1 MKKYFEINAVNT
13 FMKLKHIGLLMLI
26 GFSVVVLNA
35 QTINEDELQNLENFD
50 NIYQTE
56 IINGDTMPLVLL
68 QPVAVIASR
77 DKRDYVAEY
86 KFRRLKRYVT
96 KVYPYAKEAGRI
108 IDEINTITADI
119 DKKRKQKK
127 YIRKLEKDLKATFE
141 DELKKLTISQGK
153 ILTKLLHRET
163 GLTTH
168 QLVKK
173 YKNGLSAGFYQL
185 VGKRFG
191 YDLKKGYDPINNAY
205 DKDIESIVIGIEM
218 NTL

>member
-1 MKKYFEINAVNT
+1 
-13 FMKLKHIGLLMLI
+13 MKLKHINLLVIISCCTFIL
-26 GFSVVVLNA
+26 SA
-35 QTINEDELQNLENFD
+35 QKITEDELKDAD
-50 NIYQTE
+50 NMEDVYQTE
-56 IINGDTMPLVLL
+56 VIDGDTLPLVLL

-77 DKRDYVAEY
+77 EKRDYVAEY

-119 DKKRKQKK
+119 TKKRKQRK
-127 YIRKLEKDLKATFE
+127 YLKKLEKDLKATFQ
-141 DELKKLTISQGK
+141 DELKNLTISQGK

-168 QLVKK
+168 QLIKK
-173 YKNGLSAGFYQL
+173 YKSGITAGFYQF

-191 YDLKKGYDPINNAY
+191 YNLKKGYDPINDAY
-205 DKDIESIVIGIEM
+205 DKDIESIVQQLEM
-218 NTL
+218 SSL

>member
-1 MKKYFEINAVNT
+1 
-13 FMKLKHIGLLMLI
+13 MKLKHISLLILAC
-26 GFSVVVLNA
+26 FSVALLNA
-35 QTINEDELQNLENFD
+35 QTINEDELQNLD
-50 NIYQTE
+50 NLDDVYQTE
-56 IINGDTMPLVLL
+56 IIDGDTLPLVLL

-77 DKRDYVAEY
+77 EKRDYVAEY
-86 KFRRLKRYVT
+86 KFRRLKRHVT

-119 DKKRKQKK
+119 TKKRKQKK
-127 YIRKLEKDLKATFE
+127 YLKKLEKDLKATFE

-168 QLVKK
+168 QLIKK
-173 YKNGLSAGFYQL
+173 YKNGLSAGVYQL

-191 YDLKKGYDPINNAY
+191 YNLKKGYDPINDTY
-205 DKDIESIVIGIEM
+205 DKDIESIVLGLEM

>member
-1 MKKYFEINAVNT
+1 
-13 FMKLKHIGLLMLI
+13 MKLKHISLLILF
-26 GFSVVVLNA
+26 GFGVVTINA
-35 QTINEDELQNLENFD
+35 QTINEDDLQNMENLD
-50 NIYQTE
+50 DVYQTE
-56 IINGDTMPLVLL
+56 IIDGDTLPLVLL

-77 DKRDYVAEY
+77 EKRDYVAEY
-86 KFRRLKRYVT
+86 KFRRLKRHVT
-96 KVYPYAKEAGRI
+96 KVYPYAKEASRI

-127 YIRKLEKDLKATFE
+127 YLKKLEKDLKATFE

-168 QLVKK
+168 KLIKK
-173 YKNGLSAGFYQL
+173 YKSGFSAGLYQL

-191 YDLKKGYDPINNAY
+191 YDLKQGYDPINDAY
-205 DKDIESIVIGIEM
+205 DKDIESIVVGIEM
-218 NTL
+218 NSM

>member
-1 MKKYFEINAVNT
+1 MR
-13 FMKLKHIGLLMLI
+13 LKHIGLLVII
-26 GFSVVVLNA
+26 GFSIVSLNA
-35 QTINEDELQNLENFD
+35 QTITEDELQNVEDLD
-50 NIYQTE
+50 DVYQTE
-56 IINGDTMPLVLL
+56 VIDGDTLPLVLL

-96 KVYPYAKEAGRI
+96 KVYPYAKEASRI
-108 IDEINTITADI
+108 IDEINTITADL

-127 YIRKLEKDLKATFE
+127 YLKKLEKDLKATFE

-168 QLVKK
+168 QLIKK
-173 YKNGLSAGFYQL
+173 YKNGLSAGIYQM

-191 YDLKKGYDPINNAY
+191 YNLKKGYDPINDDY
-205 DKDIESIVIGIEM
+205 DKDIESIVVGLEM
-218 NTL
+218 STM